1 MKNVFN
7 IEELFSGRLVV
18 VPDYQRGY
26 AWEKRQWNEFLED
39 LELLPPAKAHFTGTV
54 VLHASE
60 GKKPRIDETGKK
72 YQYFNIVDGQQ
83 RLTTIVIL
91 LDAIR
96 NQMAE
101 YPNFAALMAGIESS
115 YLFVNDLNGERIHKL
130 TLNRDTHQ
138 YFVNNIL
145 EDPSGPEGPLIASQ
159 QRLRDAK
166 RHFREYLKRLASK
179 FSHEDAEWLVEI
191 YDKITHRLQLSLYTV
206 DDASDVGVIF
216 EVMNNRGKPLSEL
229 EKVKNFLLYAG
240 SKLDLPPHS
249 LGDNVNNTWTN
260 IFERL
265 MAADLASST
274 EEDQLL
280 RMHWLMAYD
289 YRSRNFDGSNSIK
302 ASFQIPTN
310 KDGHK
315 SLLANLQKYTKTLD
329 QASLAYCEIM
339 QPSHSNSF
347 GVFKSSPSLRNSII
361 NASEKLDHISVVA
374 TFLPLLISIRLKFA
388 EEGQKYLDALR
399 LCEAFAFRVY
409 RLLERRSDAGQKTI
423 FRIANELF
431 FESISFDEAMRQLKS
446 ELFAYC
452 PNHVLLDRFK
462 LNEEQNNWYTWPG
475 LKYLLY
481 EYEEFLAGKHTVQL
495 PWKAIAKRPSE
506 QTIEHIL
513 PQKPSHEYW
522 KKRFNKDEL
531 RRYLHDLGNL
541 CLTSDN
547 SSYQNKAFP
556 DKKGSPGIEVPCY
569 ANSNLFQERELAKYK
584 DWDVEA
590 IKARR
595 EKIVNWAILRWH
607 VDDAGITT
615 TVPDE
620 MDEEVSEGE
629 STASDA

>member
-1 MKNVFN
+1 MNNVFN
-7 IEELFSGRLVV
+7 VEELFSGRLVV

-39 LELLPPAKAHFTGTV
+39 LELLPQAKDHFTGTV

-60 GKKPRIDETGKK
+60 EKEPRIDETGKR
-72 YQYFNIVDGQQ
+72 YHYFNVVDGQQ

-96 NQMAE
+96 NQMSE
-101 YPNFAALMAGIESS
+101 YPKLSALMAGIESS
-115 YLFVNDLNGERIHKL
+115 YLFVNDLNGERIYKL
-130 TLNRDTHQ
+130 TLNRDTHH

-145 EDPSGPEGPLIASQ
+145 EDPPGPEGPLIASQ

-166 RHFREYLKRLASK
+166 RHFREYLKRLS
-179 FSHEDAEWLVEI
+179 SRHSPDDAEWLVEL
-191 YDKITHRLQLSLYTV
+191 YDKVTHRLRLSLYTV

-240 SKLDLPPHS
+240 SKLELPPHS
-249 LGDNVNNTWTN
+249 LAENVNNTWTN

-265 MAADLASST
+265 MAADLASSK

-302 ASFQIPTN
+302 ADFRIRRY
-310 KDGHK
+310 KDNHRA
-315 SLLANLQKYTKTLD
+315 LLATLQQYTKTLD

-339 QPSHSNSF
+339 QPGHSSAF
-347 GVFKSSPSLRNSII
+347 GVFKSNPSLRDAII
-361 NASEKLDHISVVA
+361 HTSEKLDRIDVVA

-388 EEGQKYLDALR
+388 EDGQKYLDALS
-399 LCEAFAFRVY
+399 LCEIFAFRVY
-409 RLLERRSDAGQKTI
+409 RLRERRSDAGQKTI
-423 FRIANELF
+423 FRVANELF
-431 FESISFDEAMRQLKS
+431 ASKISFDEAMRQLRS

-452 PNHVLLDRFK
+452 PNHVFSDCFK
-462 LNEEQNNWYTWPG
+462 LNEEENNWYTWSG
-475 LKYLLY
+475 LKYFLY
-481 EYEEFLAGKHTVQL
+481 EYEEFLAGKHAVQL
-495 PWKAIAKRPSE
+495 PWKAIAKRPVE

-513 PQKPSHEYW
+513 PQTPSHEYW
-522 KKRFNKDEL
+522 KTRFDKDQL

-547 SSYQNKAFP
+547 SSYRNKSFP
-556 DKKGSPGIEVPCY
+556 VKKGSPGGGVPCY
-569 ANSNLFQERELAKYK
+569 ADSNLFQERELAASEE
-584 DWDVEA
+584 WGVEA
-590 IKARR
+590 IEARR
-595 EKIVNWAILRWH
+595 QKIVSWALDRWH
-607 VDDAGITT
+607 VDDADITPM
-615 TVPDE
+615 VPDE
-620 MDEEVSEGE
+620 MDEDVLEN
-629 STASDA
+629 